1 MTSTSH
7 PPDLITRLSRV
18 DLAQLPADGGADF
31 NRLIF
36 EKSPYLL
43 QHAENPLDWY
53 PWGDEAFDRARR
65 ENKPVFLSIGY
76 STCHWCHVM
85 AHESFEDQETAE
97 LINRHFISIKVDRE
111 ERPDI
116 DNTYMTVCQMMTGSG
131 GWPLTLLLT
140 PERKPFFAA
149 TYLPKTSRGGMMGLR
164 ELAAKVAELWHS
176 ERRRIEQTGEQISAS
191 LLKLEQT
198 THQPAE
204 LTEQP
209 LHAARHHFVQA
220 FDRRH
225 GGFGQAPK
233 FPTPHNLSLLLRIAQ
248 RFQDEQAKLMAL
260 QTLQAIR
267 LGGIFDQIGFG
278 LHRYSVDERWLVP
291 HFEKMLYDQA
301 LAAMA
306 YLDARQACGEHF
318 YEQVARE
325 ILDYLLRDLRHAEG
339 GFYCG
344 EDADSEGE
352 EGTFY
357 LWTVE
362 EIKDILGEKDGGL
375 FCRVY
380 GISDKGNFEGRNIPH
395 LAADLAETARALGLP
410 AEEFAEILGRSRQ
423 QLLTARNRRIRP
435 HRDDKILTGWNGLAV
450 AALARGGALLEEPA
464 LITQAARTVD
474 FIQQRLRSD
483 QGRLLRRYRTGEAAI
498 PGFLEDYSF
507 LVFGLIELYQASF
520 ESRHLAAALSLNQE
534 MLRLFS
540 DDQGSLYDTGADAEA
555 IITRGHSHYDG
566 ALPAAGSIAVFNLL
580 RLARLSG
587 DPSLEERGEQ
597 LLARLLP
604 AASQNPMAYS
614 QLLMAL
620 DYALG
625 PREEVVIALPHAEAD
640 PTEMLR
646 VLRKT
651 LRPRTLVL
659 LKRPKDHELESLA
672 VSVHGKKAADQ
683 QVTAWLCRNQS
694 CHAPIVSAEELEK
707 HLTD

>member
-1 MTSTSH
+1 MTPTSQ
-7 PPDLITRLSRV
+7 PPDLMTRLSRV
-18 DLAQLPADGGADF
+18 DLSQLPDDGGADF

-43 QHAENPLDWY
+43 QHAENPLDWH

-97 LINRHFISIKVDRE
+97 LINRYFISIKVDRE

-116 DNTYMTVCQMMTGSG
+116 DNIYMTVCQMMTGSG

-149 TYLPKTSRGGMMGLR
+149 TYLPKTSRGGLMGLR

-176 ERRRIEQTGEQISAS
+176 ERQRIEQTGEQISAS
-191 LLKLEQT
+191 LLKLDQA
-198 THQPAE
+198 THEPAE
-204 LTEQP
+204 ITDQP
-209 LHAARHHFVQA
+209 LHAARHHFLQA

-248 RFQDEQAKLMAL
+248 RFQDEQAKIMAL
-260 QTLQAIR
+260 QTLQNIR

-301 LAAMA
+301 LAALA

-325 ILDYLLRDLRHAEG
+325 ILDYILRDLRHAGG

-357 LWTVE
+357 VWTVE
-362 EIKDILGEKDGGL
+362 EIKDILGEKDGDL

-380 GISDKGNFEGRNIPH
+380 DITPGGNFEGKSIPH
-395 LAADLAETARALGLP
+395 LAADLAETARDLGLA
-410 AEEFAEILGRSRQ
+410 AEEFAETLGRSRQ
-423 QLLTARNRRIRP
+423 QLLAARNQRVRP

-450 AALARGGALLEEPA
+450 AALARGGALLDEPA
-464 LITQAARTVD
+464 LISQASKAVD
-474 FIQQRLRSD
+474 FILKNLRNE
-483 QGRLLRRYRTGEAAI
+483 QGRLLRRYRAGETAI

-507 LVFGLIELYQASF
+507 LVYGLIELYQAGF
-520 ESRHLAAALSLNQE
+520 ENRHLAQALQLNQE

-540 DDQGSLYDTGADAEA
+540 DEQDILYDTGADAET
-555 IITRGHSHYDG
+555 IITRGRSHYDG

-587 DPSLEERGEQ
+587 DLSLEERGEQ
-597 LLARLLP
+597 MLARLLP
-604 AASQNPMAYS
+604 AASKNPMAFS

-646 VLRKT
+646 ILRKT

-659 LKRPKDHELESLA
+659 VRRPNDPELESLTAA
-672 VSVHGKKAADQ
+672 VRGKQAVNQ
-683 QVTAWLCRNQS
+683 QITAWLCRNQS
-694 CHAPIVSAEELEK
+694 CHAPILSADDLQK
-707 HLTD
+707 HLSD

>member
-1 MTSTSH
+1 MTSTSEF
-7 PPDLITRLSRV
+7 PDLMTRLSRI
-18 DLAQLPADGGADF
+18 DLSQLPADGGTDF

-53 PWGDEAFDRARR
+53 PWGDEAFARARQ

-85 AHESFEDQETAE
+85 AHESFEDQETAD
-97 LINRHFISIKVDRE
+97 LINRHFICIKVDRE

-164 ELAAKVAELWHS
+164 DLAGRVAELWHS
-176 ERRRIEQTGEQISAS
+176 ERQRIEQTGEQISAS
-191 LLKLEQT
+191 LLKLEQA

-204 LTEQP
+204 LTDQP
-209 LHAARHHFVQA
+209 LHAARNHFIQA

-233 FPTPHNLSLLLRIAQ
+233 FPTSHNLSLLLRIAQ
-248 RFQDEQAKLMAL
+248 RFQDEQPKIIAL
-260 QTLQAIR
+260 QTLQHMR

-301 LAAMA
+301 LAALA

-325 ILDYLLRDLRHAEG
+325 ILDYLLRDLRHADG

-357 LWTVE
+357 LWTVK
-362 EIKDILGEKDGGL
+362 EIKDILGEKDGDL

-380 GISDKGNFEGRNIPH
+380 GISSGGNFEGKNIPH
-395 LAADLAETARALGLP
+395 LAGDLAETARALGLV
-410 AEEFAEILGRSRQ
+410 AEEFAETLGRSRQ
-423 QLLTARNRRIRP
+423 QLLAVRNRRIRP
-435 HRDDKILTGWNGLAV
+435 HRDDKVLTGWNGLAV
-450 AALARGGALLEEPA
+450 AALARGGALLDEPA
-464 LITQAARTVD
+464 LIAQASKAVD
-474 FIQQRLRSD
+474 FILKNLRTE
-483 QGRLLRRYRTGEAAI
+483 QGRLLRRYRAGEAAI

-520 ESRHLAAALSLNQE
+520 ESRHLAEALHLNQE
-534 MLRLFS
+534 MLRLFG
-540 DDQGSLYDTGADAEA
+540 DDQGTLYDTGADAET
-555 IITRGHSHYDG
+555 IITRGRTHYDG
-566 ALPAAGSIAVFNLL
+566 ALPAASSIAVFNLL
-580 RLARLSG
+580 RLGRLSG
-587 DPSLEERGEQ
+587 DLSLEERGEHM
-597 LLARLLP
+597 LARLLP
-604 AASQNPMAYS
+604 SASKNPMAFS
-614 QLLMAL
+614 QLLIAL

-625 PREEVVIALPHAEAD
+625 PREELVIALPRAD
-640 PTEMLR
+640 ANPADMLS

-651 LRPRTLVL
+651 LRPRTLVMVR
-659 LKRPKDHELESLA
+659 RPVDPELESLA
-672 VSVHGKKAADQ
+672 APLRGKQAVNQ
-683 QVTAWLCRNQS
+683 QITAWLCRNQS
-694 CHAPIVSAEELEK
+694 CHAPILSAEELEE